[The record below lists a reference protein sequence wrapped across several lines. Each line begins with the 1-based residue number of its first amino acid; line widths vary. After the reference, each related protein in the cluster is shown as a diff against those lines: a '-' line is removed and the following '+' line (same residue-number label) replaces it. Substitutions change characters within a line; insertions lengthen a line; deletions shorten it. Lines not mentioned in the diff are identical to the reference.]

1 MPSTGSS
8 AASFRRR
15 RLTRSC
21 ARAARMPSCAER
33 TTLATSNWLPFEE
46 DDRPSSIVH
55 RPSSI
60 VDDHQSPIADRRS
73 TIDDLPDAAARQ
85 RAVDPAHNVVLEA
98 SAGTGKTH
106 VLVDRYLNLLSRG
119 VDPANILTITFT
131 RKAAAEMRGRI
142 LTELRRRAESGG
154 PDQKL
159 WRDMRERSGDVAIST
174 IDAFCLSLLRE
185 FPLEANLDPGFEMAD
200 ETQVPRLMEEALD
213 RALDIGRGLSRTDD
227 YVRLLFA
234 ELREQR
240 LRDGLANMIDRR
252 LVVDDAIER
261 ALAAGPR
268 DLTAERACEDAF
280 ERLRGVFTGLTG
292 GIEGF
297 LANGPIHHRRW
308 AIFSGGMRLIAS
320 AAVPAPG
327 LARGVLDRVENHF
340 LNKEKQ
346 PRQRFDGYSARDCRT
361 ADAWKVHRHD
371 VLGVGGEVANVLKAF
386 SRDLNAVLSRAVQRV
401 YQIALREYRETLDS
415 HGVLDFSETL
425 AQALSLLAQM
435 DEFARSRYRLEGR
448 YHHVLLDEFQ
458 DTSRAQ
464 WTLVA
469 LLIRSWGE
477 GVGVAEGAPLVPSIF
492 VVGDRKQSIYGF
504 RDADVAVMDEAGV
517 FVGGL
522 RADHDARR
530 AISTS
535 FRAVPQLLAFTNDVF
550 AEIEKDEERRDA
562 FRFGQPD
569 RFPVVLPVAQAD
581 ALGIVAA
588 PGVADHADAVAA
600 EIRRLLDTRALV
612 RDQTTGEPRPITPK
626 DIGILFRTKDSHQ
639 DFEKA
644 LERQRIP
651 SYVYKGLGFFE
662 ADEIKDVLALLRYLA
677 APESNLRSAA
687 FLRSRFVRLSDP
699 GLQLLAP
706 NLASALS
713 GRGVDLEMLDRE
725 DRLVLERARQSVAR
739 WLGLVDRLPPAEV
752 LELVLDDT
760 AYMFETRGPRAR
772 QARENLK
779 KIRAMIRRVQNRG
792 YATMSRLAE
801 HLERLTAGDESNA
814 VIDAG
819 DSVNLMTIHAAK
831 GLEFPVVFVVNL
843 SRGTGSR
850 RQAIRVVS
858 DAEQGQAW
866 LSVGDFQSEA
876 DDDAKAK
883 EREETKRLLYV
894 ALTRARDRLYLAS
907 EVKDAKWRAF
917 GGSLGDILPAGVK
930 ARFEVASMV
939 PPPETTE
946 WTAASGVIHTFR
958 ICATQSRRDAE
969 NPVNEVASRRLG
981 ASASKSDEPSSDNFA
996 PLTDPF
1002 ELPRVA
1008 VTDGLA
1014 PALQTRRRNQIETS
1028 GHSLTGTLVHR
1039 LFERFGTS
1047 LANDVGGETIVD
1059 ELGRLIRDEELVEA
1073 GDAAPV
1079 FEQARRAY
1087 LALCRDQVLLHAL
1100 DCGDALFE
1108 VPFSVRAAS
1117 SQLILRGTFDCLIQ
1131 RRDGGITIVELKT
1144 GKPAPEHDQQL
1155 GVYLTA
1161 ARAMFPGVPVE
1172 GKLVYARER
1181 SS

>member
-119 VDPANILTITFT
+119 VDPANILAITFT
-131 RKAAAEMRGRI
+131 RKAAAEMRARI
-142 LTELRRRAESGG
+142 LSELHKRAELDG
-154 PDQKL
+154 PDRKL
-159 WRDMRERSGDVAIST
+159 WREVRERSGDIAIST

-200 ETQVPRLMEEALD
+200 GTQVPRLMEEALD
-213 RALDIGRGLSRTDD
+213 RALDIGRGLSKTDD

-252 LVVDDAIER
+252 LVVDDAIDR

-292 GIEGF
+292 GVEGF

-320 AAVPAPG
+320 GAVPAPG
-327 LARGVLDRVENHF
+327 LARGVLDRIENHF

-361 ADAWKVHRHD
+361 ADAWKVHRYD

-386 SRDLNAVLSRAVQRV
+386 RRDLNAVLSRAVQRV

-425 AQALSLLAQM
+425 AQALSLLTQM

-464 WTLVA
+464 WALIA
-469 LLIRSWGE
+469 LLIRSWSE
-477 GVGVAEGAPLVPSIF
+477 GIGIAEAAPLMPSIF
-492 VVGDRKQSIYGF
+492 LVGDRKQSIYGF
-504 RDADVAVMDEAGV
+504 RDADVAVMDEAGA
-517 FVGGL
+517 FVDGL
-522 RADHDARR
+522 RADHDSRR
-530 AISTS
+530 AISKS
-535 FRAVPQLLAFTNDVF
+535 FRAVPQLLSFANDLF
-550 AEIEKDEERRDA
+550 ADIEKDDERRDA
-562 FRFGQPD
+562 FRFGED
-569 RFPVVLPVAQAD
+569 DKFPVELPVTPGE

-588 PGVADHADAVAA
+588 PSVSDHADVVAA
-600 EIRRLLDTRALV
+600 EIRRLLDTGVLV
-612 RDQTTGEPRPITPK
+612 RDPATREPRPISPR

-644 LERQRIP
+644 LERCQIP

-677 APESNLRSAA
+677 APESNLRAA
-687 FLRSRFVRLSDP
+687 ALLRSRFVRLSDP
-699 GLQLLAP
+699 ALQALAP
-706 NLASALS
+706 NLAQALS
-713 GRGVDLEMLDRE
+713 SRTGDRAALDPE
-725 DRLVLERARQSVAR
+725 DRLVLERVRLSVAR
-739 WLGLVDRLPPAEV
+739 WLDLVDRLPPAEV
-752 LELVLDDT
+752 LELVLDET
-760 AYMFETRGPRAR
+760 AYMFETRGARAR

-779 KIRAMIRRVQNRG
+779 KIRGMIRRVQNRG
-792 YATMSRLAE
+792 YLTMSRLAA

-819 DSVNLMTIHAAK
+819 DSVSLMTIHAAK

-843 SRGTGSR
+843 SRGTGGR

-876 DDDAKAK
+876 DADAKAK
-883 EREETKRLLYV
+883 DREETKRLLYV

-907 EVKDAKWRAF
+907 EVKDGKWRAF
-917 GGSLGDILPAGVK
+917 GGSLGDVLPAGLRS
-930 ARFEVASMV
+930 RFEDASLS
-939 PPPETTE
+939 PEGNLTR
-946 WTAASGVIHTFR
+946 W
-958 ICATQSRRDAE
+958 
-969 NPVNEVASRRLG
+969 
-981 ASASKSDEPSSDNFA
+981 SA
-996 PLTDPF
+996 L
-1002 ELPRVA
+1002 
-1008 VTDGLA
+1008 
-1014 PALQTRRRNQIETS
+1014 
-1028 GHSLTGTLVHR
+1028 
-1039 LFERFGTS
+1039 
-1047 LANDVGGETIVD
+1047 
-1059 ELGRLIRDEELVEA
+1059 
-1073 GDAAPV
+1073 
-1079 FEQARRAY
+1079 
-1087 LALCRDQVLLHAL
+1087 
-1100 DCGDALFE
+1100 
-1108 VPFSVRAAS
+1108 
-1117 SQLILRGTFDCLIQ
+1117 
-1131 RRDGGITIVELKT
+1131 
-1144 GKPAPEHDQQL
+1144 
-1155 GVYLTA
+1155 
-1161 ARAMFPGVPVE
+1161 
-1172 GKLVYARER
+1172 
-1181 SS
+1181 

>member
-1 MPSTGSS
+1 M
-8 AASFRRR
+8 
-15 RLTRSC
+15 
-21 ARAARMPSCAER
+21 
-33 TTLATSNWLPFEE
+33 ATSSWLPFDA
-46 DDRPSSIVH
+46 DDEKGSDPIF
-55 RPSSI
+55 
-60 VDDHQSPIADRRS
+60 SPTATELSEKKGSDPFAN
-73 TIDDLPDAAARQ
+73 LPDAAARQ

-98 SAGTGKTH
+98 SAGTGKTQ

-119 VDPANILTITFT
+119 VEPTNILAITFT

-142 LTELRRRAESGG
+142 LNELRARAESGG
-154 PDQKL
+154 PDRKL
-159 WRDMRERSGDVAIST
+159 WRDMRERSGDIAIST

-240 LRDGLANMIDRR
+240 LRDGLANMVDRR
-252 LVVDDAIER
+252 LVVDDAIDR

-280 ERLRGVFTGLTG
+280 DRLRGVFTGLTG
-292 GIEGF
+292 GIDGF
-297 LANGPIHHRRW
+297 LANGPIYHRQW
-308 AIFSGGMRLIAS
+308 AIFSEGMRLIANGT
-320 AAVPAPG
+320 VPAPG
-327 LARGVLDRVENHF
+327 LARGVLDRIENHF

-346 PRQRFDGYSARDCRT
+346 PRQRFDRYSAKDCRS
-361 ADAWKVHRHD
+361 ADAWKIHRHD

-386 SRDLNAVLSRAVQRV
+386 RRDLNAVLSRAVRRV

-477 GVGVAEGAPLVPSIF
+477 GMGIAEGAPLIPSIF
-492 VVGDRKQSIYGF
+492 LVGDRKQSIYGF
-504 RDADVAVMDEAGV
+504 RDADVAVMDEAGA
-517 FVGGL
+517 FVDGL
-522 RADHDARR
+522 RADHDSRR
-530 AISTS
+530 AISRS
-535 FRAVPQLLAFTNDVF
+535 FRAVPQLLAFANDLF
-550 AEIEKDEERRDA
+550 ADIEKDDERQDA
-562 FRFGQPD
+562 FRFGEED
-569 RFPVVLPVAQAD
+569 KFPVELPVTPAD

-588 PGVADHADAVAA
+588 PSVADHAEAVAA
-600 EIRRLLDTRALV
+600 EIRRLLDTGAFV
-612 RDQTTGEPRPITPK
+612 RDPATGEPRPIRPR

-644 LERQRIP
+644 LERRHIP

-662 ADEIKDVLALLRYLA
+662 ADEIKDVMALLRYLA
-677 APESNLRSAA
+677 APESNLRAAA

-699 GLQLLAP
+699 ALQTLAP
-706 NLASALS
+706 NLAAALS
-713 GRGVDLEMLDRE
+713 SRHVDLASLDRE
-725 DRLVLERARQSVAR
+725 DRLVLERVRHGVGR

-752 LELVLDDT
+752 LELVLDET
-760 AYMFETRGPRAR
+760 AYMFETRGARAR

-819 DSVNLMTIHAAK
+819 DSVSLMTIHAAK

-843 SRGTGSR
+843 SRGTGGR
-850 RQAIRVVS
+850 RHAIRVVS
-858 DAEQGQAW
+858 EARHGGAW

-876 DDDAKAK
+876 DADAKAK
-883 EREETKRLLYV
+883 DREETKRLLYV

-907 EVKDAKWRAF
+907 EVKDARWRAF
-917 GGSLGDILPAGVK
+917 GGSLGDILPPGVK
-930 ARFEVASMV
+930 ARFEAAGTS
-939 PPPETTE
+939 PAPETTE
-946 WTAASGVIHTFR
+946 WTAASGQVHTFR
-958 ICATQSRRDAE
+958 VCSTQRRGDAE
-969 NPVNEVASRRLG
+969 VPLKEISSLRLG
-981 ASASKSDEPSSDNFA
+981 ASASRPEERSPDNFA
-996 PLTDPF
+996 PLIDPF
-1002 ELPRVA
+1002 ELQRVA
-1008 VTDGLA
+1008 VTSVPV
-1014 PALQTRRRNQIETS
+1014 PAAERRRRNRIDTGS
-1028 GHSLTGTLVHR
+1028 RSLAGTLVHR

-1047 LANDVGGETIVD
+1047 LAGGAHGQAITD
-1059 ELGRLIRDEELVEA
+1059 ELARLIRDEETVEA
-1073 GDAAPV
+1073 GDVEQV
-1079 FEQARRAY
+1079 FSQARKAY
-1087 LALCRDQVLLHAL
+1087 LALCGQRTLAQAL
-1100 DCGDALFE
+1100 ESGDALFE
-1108 VPFSVRAAS
+1108 VPFSVRPGS
-1117 SQLILRGTFDCLIQ
+1117 SQVILRGTFDCLIQ
-1131 RRDGGITIVELKT
+1131 RRDGGVTVLELKT
-1144 GKPAPEHDQQL
+1144 GKPAPEHAQQL
-1155 GVYLTA
+1155 EMYLVA
-1161 ARAMFPGVPVE
+1161 ARAMFPGTPVE
-1172 GKLVYARER
+1172 GKLVYARHPNLDDRPLDPER
-1181 SS
+1181 

>member
-1 MPSTGSS
+1 
-8 AASFRRR
+8 
-15 RLTRSC
+15 
-21 ARAARMPSCAER
+21 
-33 TTLATSNWLPFEE
+33 LATSNWLPFDES
-46 DDRPSSIVH
+46 PKPTV
-55 RPSSI
+55 
-60 VDDHQSPIADRRS
+60 QSPESRVQS
-73 TIDDLPDAAARQ
+73 PESWPDSAARQ
-85 RAVDPAHNVVLEA
+85 RAVDPAYNVVLEA

-119 VDPANILTITFT
+119 VEPTNILAITFT

-142 LTELRRRAESGG
+142 LNELRTRAESDG

-159 WRDMRERSGDVAIST
+159 WRDMRERSGDIAIST
-174 IDAFCLSLLRE
+174 IDAFCLALLRE

-234 ELREQR
+234 ELRERR
-240 LRDGLANMIDRR
+240 LRDGLANMIERR
-252 LVVDDAIER
+252 LVVDDAIDR

-268 DLTAERACEDAF
+268 DLTAERACADAF

-292 GIEGF
+292 GVEGF

-308 AIFSGGMRLIAS
+308 AILSDGMRLIAS
-320 AAVPAPG
+320 GTVPAPG
-327 LARGVLDRVENHF
+327 LARGVLDRIENHF

-346 PRQRFDGYSARDCRT
+346 PRQRFDGYSVKDCRT
-361 ADAWKVHRHD
+361 AEAWKIHRHD
-371 VLGVGGEVANVLKAF
+371 VLGVGGEVANVLKSF
-386 SRDLNAVLSRAVQRV
+386 RRDLNAVLSRAVRRV
-401 YQIALREYRETLDS
+401 YQIALREYRETLDA

-477 GVGVAEGAPLVPSIF
+477 GSGIAEGALVPSIF
-492 VVGDRKQSIYGF
+492 LVGDRKQSIYGF
-504 RDADVAVMDEAGV
+504 RDADVAVMDEAGA
-517 FVGGL
+517 FVDGL
-522 RADHDARR
+522 RADHDSRR
-530 AISTS
+530 AISKS
-535 FRAVPQLLAFTNDVF
+535 FRAVPQLLAFANDVF

-562 FRFGQPD
+562 FRFGD
-569 RFPVVLPVAQAD
+569 EDTFPVELPVPHAD

-600 EIRRLLDTRALV
+600 EIRRLLDSQTLV
-612 RDQTTGEPRPITPK
+612 RDPATHEPRPVSPR

-644 LERQRIP
+644 LERYRVP

-677 APESNLRSAA
+677 APESNLRAAA

-699 GLQLLAP
+699 ALQTLAP
-706 NLASALS
+706 NLALALS
-713 GRGVDLEMLDRE
+713 GRDFDLAALDRE
-725 DRLVLERARQSVAR
+725 DRVVLERTRQSVAR

-752 LELVLDDT
+752 LELVLDET
-760 AYMFETRGPRAR
+760 AYMFETQGPRVR

-779 KIRAMIRRVQNRG
+779 KIRAMVRRVQNRG
-792 YATMSRLAE
+792 YATMARLAE

-819 DSVNLMTIHAAK
+819 DSVSLMTIHAAK

-843 SRGTGSR
+843 SRGTGGR
-850 RQAIRVVS
+850 RHAIRVVS
-858 DAEQGQAW
+858 DAQHGQAW

-876 DDDAKAK
+876 DADAKAK
-883 EREETKRLLYV
+883 DREETKRLLYV

-907 EVKDAKWRAF
+907 EIKDARWRAF
-917 GGSLGDILPAGVK
+917 GGSLGDILPAAVK
-930 ARFEVASMV
+930 ARFEAASV
-939 PPPETTE
+939 SPAPETTE
-946 WTAASGVIHTFR
+946 WTAASGVVHTFR
-958 ICATQSRRDAE
+958 VCAPGSSIVDRPSSIVDD
-969 NPVNEVASRRLG
+969 RRLTIDDG
-981 ASASKSDEPSSDNFA
+981 RPADNFQ
-996 PLTDPF
+996 PLVDPF

-1008 VTDGLA
+1008 VTRVLA
-1014 PALQTRRRNQIETS
+1014 PAGEKRRRNQIDTS
-1028 GHSLTGTLVHR
+1028 SRSLTGTLVHR

-1047 LANDVGGETIVD
+1047 LAGDAPSQAIAD
-1059 ELGRLIRDEELVEA
+1059 ELPRLIRDEETVEA
-1073 GDAAPV
+1073 GDVDQV
-1079 FEQARRAY
+1079 FNQARSAY
-1087 LALCRDQVLLHAL
+1087 LALCGQRALSQAL
-1100 DCGDALFE
+1100 DSGEALYE
-1108 VPFSVRAAS
+1108 VPFSVRPAS
-1117 SQLILRGTFDCLIQ
+1117 SHMILRGTFDCLIQ
-1131 RRDGGITIVELKT
+1131 RRDGGLTVLELKT
-1144 GKPAPEHDQQL
+1144 GKPAPEHNQQL
-1155 GVYLTA
+1155 EMYLTA
-1161 ARAMFPGVPVE
+1161 ARAMFPGTPVE
-1172 GKLVYARER
+1172 GKLVYARQANLDNR
-1181 SS
+1181 PLDAQR

>member
-1 MPSTGSS
+1 
-8 AASFRRR
+8 
-15 RLTRSC
+15 
-21 ARAARMPSCAER
+21 
-33 TTLATSNWLPFEE
+33 LATSDWLPFDK
-46 DDRPSSIVH
+46 DDLEIKSGSFSGVFSGVPSAEKGSRFNFDV
-55 RPSSI
+55 
-60 VDDHQSPIADRRS
+60 
-73 TIDDLPDAAARQ
+73 DDLPDAAARQ

-119 VDPANILTITFT
+119 VEPTNILAITFT

-142 LTELRRRAESGG
+142 LNELRVRAESGG
-154 PDQKL
+154 PEQKL
-159 WRDMRERSGDVAIST
+159 WREMRERSGDIAIST

-227 YVRLLFA
+227 NVRLLFA

-252 LVVDDAIER
+252 LVVDDAIDR

-280 ERLRGVFTGLTG
+280 ERLRGIFTGLTG
-292 GIEGF
+292 GVEGL

-308 AIFSGGMRLIAS
+308 AVFSGGMRLIAS
-320 AAVPAPG
+320 GMVPSPG

-346 PRQRFDGYSARDCRT
+346 PRQRFDGYSGKDCRT
-361 ADAWKVHRHD
+361 ADAWKIHRHD
-371 VLGVGGEVANVLKAF
+371 VLGVGGEVANVLKSF
-386 SRDLNAVLSRAVQRV
+386 RRDLNAVLSRAVRRV
-401 YQIALREYRETLDS
+401 YQIALREYRETLDA

-477 GVGVAEGAPLVPSIF
+477 GSGIAEGAPLIPSIF
-492 VVGDRKQSIYGF
+492 LVGDRKQSIYGF
-504 RDADVAVMDEAGV
+504 RDADVAVMDEAGA
-517 FVGGL
+517 FVDGL
-522 RADHDARR
+522 RADHDSRR
-530 AISTS
+530 AIAKS
-535 FRAVPQLLAFTNDVF
+535 FRAVPQLLAFANDVF
-550 AEIEKDEERRDA
+550 AEIEKDEARRDA
-562 FRFGQPD
+562 FRFGEHEA
-569 RFPVVLPVAQAD
+569 FPVELPVPPAE

-588 PGVADHADAVAA
+588 PSVADHAGAVAA
-600 EIRRLLDTRALV
+600 EIRRLLDTLALV
-612 RDQTTGEPRPITPK
+612 RDPATRESRPISPR

-644 LERQRIP
+644 LERRHIP

-677 APESNLRSAA
+677 APESNLRAAA

-699 GLQLLAP
+699 ALQTLAP

-713 GRGVDLEMLDRE
+713 GRSVDLTRLDRE
-725 DRLVLERARQSVAR
+725 DRLVLERVRHGVSR
-739 WLGLVDRLPPAEV
+739 WLSLVDRLPPAEV
-752 LELVLDDT
+752 LELVLDET
-760 AYMFETRGPRAR
+760 AYMFETRGPRVR

-801 HLERLTAGDESNA
+801 HLERMTAGDESNA

-819 DSVNLMTIHAAK
+819 DSVSLMTIHAAK

-843 SRGTGSR
+843 SRGTGGR
-850 RQAIRVVS
+850 RNAIRVVS
-858 DAEQGQAW
+858 DAEHGQAW

-876 DDDAKAK
+876 DADAKAK
-883 EREETKRLLYV
+883 DREETKRLLYV

-907 EVKDAKWRAF
+907 EVKDARWRAF

-930 ARFEVASMV
+930 ARFEAAGAV
-939 PPPETTE
+939 PAPETTE
-946 WTAASGVIHTFR
+946 WTAASGQVHTFR
-958 ICATQSRRDAE
+958 VCTSSSIVDR
-969 NPVNEVASRRLG
+969 
-981 ASASKSDEPSSDNFA
+981 PSSIVDRSSSIDDGRAADNFQ
-996 PLTDPF
+996 PLIDQY

-1008 VTDGLA
+1008 VTKVLA
-1014 PALQTRRRNQIETS
+1014 PAMERGRRNQIDI
-1028 GHSLTGTLVHR
+1028 GRRSLTGTLVHR

-1047 LANDVGGETIVD
+1047 LAGGADARDIAD
-1059 ELGRLIRDEELVEA
+1059 ELARLIRDEETVEA
-1073 GDAAPV
+1073 GDVEQV
-1079 FEQARRAY
+1079 FSQARSAY
-1087 LALCRDQVLLHAL
+1087 LALCGHRTLSQAL
-1100 DCGDALFE
+1100 ESGDALFE
-1108 VPFSVRAAS
+1108 VPFSVRPAS

-1131 RRDGGITIVELKT
+1131 RRDGGLTVLELKT
-1144 GKPAPEHDQQL
+1144 GKPAPEHDRQL
-1155 GVYLTA
+1155 EMYLTA
-1161 ARAMFPGVPVE
+1161 ARAMFPGTPVE
-1172 GKLVYARER
+1172 GKLVYAHGR
-1181 SS
+1181 SG